1 MNKIKILSLLV
12 FILSVK
18 LFSQTDGNINN
29 NEINK
34 ISVYFINGYGAI
46 YQINTSPNT
55 FYRLHIDIEA
65 DIVDSNFSRTSY
77 AGSSRNK
84 DIKVML
90 APEIG
95 CYLINKKYAKLYV
108 GGGPLFSYGYKYI
121 FEEYTADYVYMNGY
135 PFERVYNSSKTIKN
149 SYSVG
154 IIGFMGI
161 ESRVFD
167 NFSVFAEI
175 DIKILRTWTK
185 GETTMQYIYERY
197 YEDNLSAPTDG
208 YDWSMGLSTVRLGF
222 SFLF

>member
-12 FILSVK
+12 FIFSVK
-18 LFSQTDGNINN
+18 LFSQTGGNINN

-34 ISVYFINGYGAI
+34 ISVYFVNGYGAI

-55 FYRLHIDIEA
+55 FYRLHVDIEA
-65 DIVDSNFSRTSY
+65 DIVDSSFSRTNY
-77 AGSSRNK
+77 IGSSRNK
-84 DIKVML
+84 DITVML

-95 CYLINKKYAKLYV
+95 CYLINKEYAKLYI

-121 FEEYTADYVYMNGY
+121 FNEFSAAGVFVDNHFFRMVYQ
-135 PFERVYNSSKTIKN
+135 STKKTNN

-154 IIGFMGI
+154 IIGFLGI

-175 DIKILRTWTK
+175 DAKILKTWTD
-185 GETTMQYIYERY
+185 GETTTRFGSRSYS
-197 YEDNLSAPTDG
+197 DNLSTLSDG
-208 YDWSMGLSTVRLGF
+208 NEWAIGLSTVRLGF
-222 SFLF
+222 SFMF

>member
-46 YQINTSPNT
+46 YQINSSANT
-55 FYRLHIDIEA
+55 FYRLHVDIEA
-65 DIVDSNFSRTSY
+65 DIVDSNFSRTNY
-77 AGSSRNK
+77 AGSSRKK
-84 DIKVML
+84 DISVML

-95 CYLINKKYAKLYV
+95 CYLINKKYAKLYI
-108 GGGPLFSYGYKYI
+108 GGGPLFAYGYKYI
-121 FEEYTADYVYMNGY
+121 FEEYTADDAFINGHY
-135 PFERVYNSSKTIKN
+135 YEMVYNSSKTIKN
-149 SYSVG
+149 SYSAG

-161 ESRVFD
+161 ESCVFD

-175 DIKILRTWTK
+175 DTKILRTWTK
-185 GETTMQYIYERY
+185 GETTMQLNYGRY
-197 YEDNLSAPTDG
+197 YEDNLSVPSDG
-208 YDWSMGLSTVRLGF
+208 YDWTFGLSAVRLGF